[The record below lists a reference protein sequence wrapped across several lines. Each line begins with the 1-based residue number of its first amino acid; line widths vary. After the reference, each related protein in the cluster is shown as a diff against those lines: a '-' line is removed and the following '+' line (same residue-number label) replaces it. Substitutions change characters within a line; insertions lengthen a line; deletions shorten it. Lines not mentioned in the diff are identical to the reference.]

1 MADAEIR
8 MEVIRDLIE
17 QIRPIL
23 AGHGPGVQGAVLAYL
38 QAIWVAG
45 HPPQMRERLLEFHL
59 EAVRKLIV
67 PNAKI
72 MGTGV

>member
-1 MADAEIR
+1 
-8 MEVIRDLIE
+8 MEPDIAVIRGMIE
-17 QIRPIL
+17 QISPIL
-23 AGHGPGVQGAVLAYL
+23 AGHSPSVQGAVLADL
-38 QAIWVAG
+38 QAMWAAG
-45 HPPQMRERLLEFHL
+45 HPPQVRERLLEFHL